1 MVVLTSDKD
10 ASWVPPWRFFREIE
24 LGPSGRPRTYRRDY
38 ISRRLAWEHLD
49 VLQLWPDT

>member
-10 ASWVPPWRFFREIE
+10 ASLWRFSREME